1 MDPKDYGL
9 EEESLFNYMVIFDV
23 HVSFLGCV
31 YDHLNHSWVEK
42 MWFCFGLAQL
52 ESGDVMKFTSKMVIL

>member
-1 MDPKDYGL
+1 METKNYGL

-31 YDHLNHSWVEK
+31 YDHLNHY
-42 MWFCFGLAQL
+42 
-52 ESGDVMKFTSKMVIL
+52 